1 MHAIESIP
9 VPKNGTATPGLTSAI
24 AEQFHEKGIYP
35 QILSFIKNRGSY
47 GATADE
53 VHRNLGIRQNSV
65 SAAVSRLGK
74 ESLLHNTRTCRRTS
88 SGRPAI
94 VWIISKP

>member
-1 MHAIESIP
+1 MHAIEDIP
-9 VPKNGTATPGLTSAI
+9 VPKDGTGTTGLTSAI
-24 AEQFHEKGIYP
+24 ANNFHEKGIYP
-35 QILSFIKNRGSY
+35 QILRWVGKRGAH

-53 VHRNLGIRQNSV
+53 VHRNLNLRQNSV

-74 ESLLHNTRTCRRTS
+74 EGFLHNTRTCRRTS

-94 VWIISKP
+94 VWTIPNP